1 MANVISAFRILLS
14 ATLIFFPAFS
24 VPFYVL
30 YLAAGLSDILYG
42 AAARMTNTV
51 SGLGEKLDTAADI
64 AFFAACLAKLL
75 PAIAIPVW
83 LYIWTGLIALIKIIN
98 IASGYVTQKHFVAL
112 HTFANKA
119 AGILLFA
126 LPLTF
131 GFIDVRYSA
140 IAVCAAATFAA
151 VQEGHLIRTGAVK
164 QTASNNTK
172 NVSRRGYGE
181 DT

>member
-1 MANVISAFRILLS
+1 MLLS
-14 ATLIFFPAFS
+14 AALIFFPAFS
-24 VPFYVL
+24 VPFYAL
-30 YLAAGLSDILYG
+30 YIAAGLSDMLDG

-51 SGLGEKLDTAADI
+51 SGFGEKLDTMADI
-64 AFFAACLAKLL
+64 TFFAVCLVKLL
-75 PAIAIPVW
+75 PVMDIPLW
-83 LYIWTGLIALIKIIN
+83 LYVWTGLIALIKIIN
-98 IASGYVTQKHFVAL
+98 IASGYVTQKRFVAL

-140 IAVCAAATFAA
+140 IAVCAAATFAV